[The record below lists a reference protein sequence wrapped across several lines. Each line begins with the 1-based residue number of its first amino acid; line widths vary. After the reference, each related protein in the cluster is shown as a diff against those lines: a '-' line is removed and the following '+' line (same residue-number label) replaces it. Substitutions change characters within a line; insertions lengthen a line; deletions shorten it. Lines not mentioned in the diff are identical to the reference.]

1 MNLSTVITT
10 VKDNLPHPIEYFKDI
25 ARGDTPSRVSAVLAL
40 MAGITLVAGFIVIT
54 IAITKYDKKLTTE
67 LITVSGAL
75 VTLATFSKID
85 RNSISTT
92 QVTSDIDNNI
102 TTNKPDDKKENG

>member
-1 MNLSTVITT
+1 MSFSTIVTALNGRIP
-10 VKDNLPHPIEYFKDI
+10 KPIEYFKDV

-40 MAGITLVAGFIVIT
+40 LAGITLVIGFIAIVIAVT
-54 IAITKYDKKLTTE
+54 VYKQKLTTE
-67 LITVSGAL
+67 LVTVSGAL

-92 QVTSDIDNNI
+92 QVTADIN
-102 TTNKPDDKKENG
+102 KKEEQGY

>member
-1 MNLSTVITT
+1 MSFATIVAAVRDKI
-10 VKDNLPHPIEYFKDI
+10 PQPIEYFKDV

-40 MAGITLVAGFIVIT
+40 LAGITLVAGFIVIT
-54 IAITKYDKKLTTE
+54 ISITKYDKKLTTE

-75 VTLATFSKID
+75 VTLATFSKVD

-92 QVTSDIDNNI
+92 QITSE
-102 TTNKPDDKKENG
+102 TNTGINKKDDQKEEQG

>member
-1 MNLSTVITT
+1 MSLATIVAA
-10 VKDNLPHPIEYFKDI
+10 VKDKIPQPIEYFKDV

-40 MAGITLVAGFIVIT
+40 LAGITLVAGFIVIT
-54 IAITKYDKKLTTE
+54 ISITKYDKKLTTE

-75 VTLATFSKID
+75 VTLATFSKVD

-92 QVTSDIDNNI
+92 QVTGDIS
-102 TTNKPDDKKENG
+102 KKDVQKEEQS

>member
-1 MNLSTVITT
+1 M
-10 VKDNLPHPIEYFKDI
+10 PRPIEYFKDV

-40 MAGITLVAGFIVIT
+40 LAGVTLVIGFIAIVVSVT
-54 IAITKYDKKLTTE
+54 IYKQSLTTE
-67 LITVSGAL
+67 LVTVSGAL

-92 QVTSDIDNNI
+92 QVTADIN
-102 TTNKPDDKKENG
+102 KKEEQG

>member
-1 MNLSTVITT
+1 M
-10 VKDNLPHPIEYFKDI
+10 PRPIEYFKDV

-40 MAGITLVAGFIVIT
+40 LAGVTLVIGFIAIVVAVT
-54 IAITKYDKKLTTE
+54 IYKQNLTTE
-67 LITVSGAL
+67 LVTVSSAL

-92 QVTSDIDNNI
+92 QVTADIN
-102 TTNKPDDKKENG
+102 KKEEQG

>member
-1 MNLSTVITT
+1 MNFMTVVNTI
-10 VKDNLPHPIEYFKDI
+10 KDKLPQPIEYFKDV

-40 MAGITLVAGFIVIT
+40 LAGITLVLGF
-54 IAITKYDKKLTTE
+54 IAITVAITKFDKKLTTE

-75 VTLATFSKID
+75 VTLATFSKVD

-92 QVTSDIDNNI
+92 QVTADIDEDI
-102 TTNKPDDKKENG
+102 TTKPNDKKANG